1 MTKDEALK
9 LALDALEVWRLMH
22 PDTTACAVRIPAIAA
37 LAQFLESVKI
47 EDEKKS

>member
-37 LAQFLESVKI
+37 IKEVLKECGK
-47 EDEKKS
+47 

>member
-22 PDTTACAVRIPAIAA
+22 PNTTACAVRIPAIAA
-37 LAQFLESVKI
+37 IKEVLKECGK
-47 EDEKKS
+47 